1 MSAKRLLVQMGHH
14 SSVEA
19 DAVVLFREI
28 LSPTNNVQ
36 KNKEILKEYY
46 NRKWPTDAI
55 CPPEK
60 SVKKHCQLIK
70 HINFYYFLFRFS
82 MTEGSLPSLDG
93 SLALPGSTRSP

>member
-60 SVKKHCQLIK
+60 KC
-70 HINFYYFLFRFS
+70 
-82 MTEGSLPSLDG
+82 
-93 SLALPGSTRSP
+93 